1 VARQTDPDG
10 RASVAGT
17 VTYGILLALCAW
29 YALLAVLAE
38 SVRARG
44 IAMPRALFA
53 ALTLTGGA
61 VVACALA
68 GLAFGAIA
76 DMAAGRDARLDEWA
90 KRIMTWSA
98 CVGVASSVLARVLVV
113 RGAAQGVEG

>member
-1 VARQTDPDG
+1 MARQAHSDERGRVADG
-10 RASVAGT
+10 

-44 IAMPRALFA
+44 VAMPRSLFA

-61 VVACALA
+61 VVACALTA
-68 GLAFGAIA
+68 FAFGAIA
-76 DMAAGRDARLDEWA
+76 DMVAGHDARLDEWA
-90 KRIMTWSA
+90 KRIMTWTA
-98 CVGVASSVLARVLVV
+98 CAGAASFVVARVLVV
-113 RGAAQGVEG
+113 RGAAHGVES